1 AGGAEYT
8 GRGVKGLKVDVLSA
22 GERFPLPAL

>member
-1 AGGAEYT
+1 AEYT

>member
-1 AGGAEYT
+1 EYT

-22 GERFPLPAL
+22 GERFSLPAL

>member
-1 AGGAEYT
+1 AEYT

-22 GERFPLPAL
+22 GERFSLPAL

>member
-1 AGGAEYT
+1 DT

>member
-1 AGGAEYT
+1 YA

-22 GERFPLPAL
+22 GERFSLPAL

>member
-1 AGGAEYT
+1 EYT